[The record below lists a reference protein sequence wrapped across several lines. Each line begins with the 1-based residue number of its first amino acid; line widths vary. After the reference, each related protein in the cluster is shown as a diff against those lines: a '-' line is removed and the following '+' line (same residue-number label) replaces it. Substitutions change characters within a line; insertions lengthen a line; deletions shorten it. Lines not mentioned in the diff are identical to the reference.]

1 MRSYDNLD
9 AIQALMNRIADRAAA
24 TKPFATIVFGSDPP
38 DHGICM
44 IQNGGMPSETH
55 LNHGQL
61 YTLPVLINGKH
72 EDQHTLLETLGAIHE
87 ALTRIW
93 DTDFADSM
101 VGQAIVGGAD
111 VDMSGPESLSDD
123 RIQVV
128 NIETT
133 AFPSILGR
141 EQNLQ
146 WISGS
151 SINVYFYWR

>member
-1 MRSYDNLD
+1 MMAYENLD
-9 AIQALMNRIADRAAA
+9 AIQALMNRIADRAAE
-24 TKPFATIVFGSDPP
+24 TEPFSSIVFGSDPP

-44 IQNGGMPSETH
+44 IQDAGMPTATH
-55 LNHGQL
+55 LDKGQL
-61 YTLPVLINGKH
+61 YTLPVVINGKH
-72 EDQHTLLETLGAIHE
+72 EDQQVLLETLGAIHE
-87 ALTRIW
+87 QLTRTW
-93 DTDFADSM
+93 AYEDL
-101 VGQAIVGGAD
+101 G
-111 VDMSGPESLSDD
+111 DD

-128 NIETT
+128 DIETT